1 MSDNTD
7 NNMTSP
13 ACDAKRGFFTLYDC
27 GKSSQAQCSSCQ
39 RQLCLEHFPQKL
51 SRCLECE
58 AQALTPAPALASEH
72 ETAESV
78 PQTHLDLIKAYQ
90 QRDQLLTE
98 HKGSAIYL
106 GTNLGQY
113 YQAYD
118 LRSFD
123 IELSNI
129 SDLADSPDEVFFDS

>member
-27 GKSSQAQCSSCQ
+27 GKPSQAQCSSCE
-39 RQLCLEHFPQKL
+39 RQLCFEHFPQKL
-51 SRCLECE
+51 SRSLECE
-58 AQALTPAPALASEH
+58 AQALTPASASEH
-72 ETAESV
+72 QSSAEPASE
-78 PQTHLDLIKAYQ
+78 THLDLIKAYQ